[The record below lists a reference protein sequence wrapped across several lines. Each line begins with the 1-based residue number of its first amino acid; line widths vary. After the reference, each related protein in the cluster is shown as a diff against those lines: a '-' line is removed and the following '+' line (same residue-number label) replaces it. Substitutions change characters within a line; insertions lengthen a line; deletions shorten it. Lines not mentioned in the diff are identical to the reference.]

1 MVSSIIFRR
10 KILKEGGAI
19 FNGKYAKQSALGL
32 GAFLKVYFPF

>member
-10 KILKEGGAI
+10 KILREGAI